1 MVEPSEGLQL
11 VFDKALG
18 DAKKLKHEYVTLEH
32 MVYAMLCVDSFETIV
47 DGYGADVKAMKA
59 GLEAYL
65 KGPDCEDLKT
75 TATKFK
81 PKNVRCF
88 QIAWF

>member
-65 KGPDCEDLKT
+65 KVQIVKILKQLLPNLNQR
-75 TATKFK
+75 KLQLLKEF
-81 PKNVRCF
+81 
-88 QIAWF
+88 